1 MAPTRASP
9 RISPWKQPG
18 TRNQASDL
26 PVKRKGR
33 FSEPFEVTE
42 VPIASATQEI
52 VHMLALWGWIWIIP
66 VLERIF
72 PQREQKFFRPGMI
85 NDLIHTY
92 HRAHLWT
99 FLNASFS
106 AWLVAYAQERGGE
119 GPFLRGSL
127 ADAHWSVNVLC
138 VLLFGHVTF
147 YVAHY
152 ACHKVPML
160 WQFHKVHHSSLNLD
174 SFSTS
179 RFHIF
184 DKTLFAAPYL
194 CLVTYFQPDPGI
206 VFLFVALNDFWGRY
220 GHGNISSPHWL
231 GYFMSNPKYHR
242 WHHSNNP
249 GAIDKNFSAEFNF
262 LDWIFGTAY
271 YPKEEV
277 PGNFGLAGYS
287 NNIVVQHYQPFQDC
301 YDIVKN
307 DGWLALLRKPRKSSH
322 NEMHD
327 NSEDKLR

>member
-1 MAPTRASP
+1 MP
-9 RISPWKQPG
+9 IS
-18 TRNQASDL
+18 
-26 PVKRKGR
+26 
-33 FSEPFEVTE
+33 
-42 VPIASATQEI
+42 SATQEFFQ
-52 VHMLALWGWIWIIP
+52 MLTLWGWIWIIP
-66 VLERIF
+66 VLERLF
-72 PQREQKFFRPGMI
+72 PQRKQPLLRPGMI

-92 HRAHLWT
+92 HRVHLWT
-99 FLNASFS
+99 ILNASFA
-106 AWLVAYAQERGGE
+106 AWLATYARESSGE
-119 GPFLRGSL
+119 GPFLRGAL
-127 ADAHWSVNVLC
+127 IDAHWSVNALC

-194 CLVTYFQPDPGI
+194 FLVTYFQPDPGI
-206 VFLFVALNDFWGRY
+206 VFLFIALNDFWGRY
-220 GHGNISSPHWL
+220 GHGNISDPHWI

-249 GAIDKNFSAEFNF
+249 EAIDKNFSAEFNF

-271 YPKEEV
+271 YPKDKIPED
-277 PGNFGLAGYS
+277 FGFEGYS
-287 NNIVVQHYQPFQDC
+287 NNIVVQHYQPFLDC
-301 YDIVKN
+301 YDIVKKN
-307 DGWLALLRKPRKSSH
+307 GWMALLRKPKER
-322 NEMHD
+322 N
-327 NSEDKLR
+327 LTQVRIIT